1 MAALTDHFLKA
12 IAFFWLIAT
21 LITSTG
27 RLRLFLW
34 LLVLASL
41 PLSLTALQNFASG
54 SFLRTPDGAAPRIA
68 GYAAAGSGL
77 AANPNDL
84 ALMINLLIPFA
95 AALMLASRRLLPRL
109 VAAAA
114 LLLGIAG
121 VIVTFSRAGFLTLAA
136 MGLVGLLALGRRRP
150 LALMAVVAVLIGAT
164 TLLPQGYFE
173 RLSTITDI
181 ASDTTGSA
189 QGRWNDALVAMEVA
203 ARNPI
208 TGVGLDQN
216 VLALNQERGATW
228 REVHNVYLQYAVD
241 LGVPGL
247 TLFLALFVSLF
258 RTAGRVRRTGR
269 RRPASR
275 EVGRGRGQRA
285 GGARRLCRGGL
296 LPPRGVSVLLLPRSR
311 SGARGPERP
320 AGRDAGSGAAGGM
333 SREARVDD
341 RIRLLKIVPTL
352 RYGGTERQFMTLSA
366 SLDPSRF
373 QVDLACLR
381 PGGGLAAEAVR
392 HGLPVD
398 TYDIGPF
405 HSARTLTLQS
415 EAGARH
421 RAAPDRR
428 RARLQLLRQR
438 LRGAAGAVRR
448 RAGRHCVHSGLRP
461 VPVADAAAR
470 PAARVPRRHLRHGQ
484 RGRGPGLAGGRRLR
498 PHRIVVIPNGVDLE
512 RFNVP
517 VDGAAVRRGLG
528 FDPEVPLVTVVS
540 RVTRLKGL
548 EQFIT
553 RPRRSWRT
561 GIRARGS
568 SWQGSRRRATSSI
581 WHR

>member
-1 MAALTDHFLKA
+1 VAIVAELLDRAMNHRPVRRTPRAFTLVFALVAWAVITVPLSYWPGGSVAALTDHFLKA
-12 IAFFWLIAT
+12 IAFFWLVAT

-164 TLLPQGYFE
+164 TLLPQGYFA

-189 QGRWNDALVAMEVA
+189 QGRWNDTLVAMEVA

-216 VLALNQERGATW
+216 VLALNKERGATW

-269 RRPASR
+269 RRPESR
-275 EVGRGRGQRA
+275 EVA
-285 GGARRLCRGGL
+285 VA
-296 LPPRGVSVLLLPRSR
+296 
-311 SGARGPERP
+311 
-320 AGRDAGSGAAGGM
+320 AGSVQVALVAFAVAGFFHPVAYQFYFFLAAGL
-333 SREARVDD
+333 ALAVQN
-341 RIRLLKIVPTL
+341 VL
-352 RYGGTERQFMTLSA
+352 RTGT
-366 SLDPSRF
+366 
-373 QVDLACLR
+373 
-381 PGGGLAAEAVR
+381 
-392 HGLPVD
+392 
-398 TYDIGPF
+398 
-405 HSARTLTLQS
+405 
-415 EAGARH
+415 
-421 RAAPDRR
+421 
-428 RARLQLLRQR
+428 
-438 LRGAAGAVRR
+438 
-448 RAGRHCVHSGLRP
+448 P
-461 VPVADAAAR
+461 VPARQAA
-470 PAARVPRRHLRHGQ
+470 
-484 RGRGPGLAGGRRLR
+484 
-498 PHRIVVIPNGVDLE
+498 
-512 RFNVP
+512 
-517 VDGAAVRRGLG
+517 
-528 FDPEVPLVTVVS
+528 
-540 RVTRLKGL
+540 
-548 EQFIT
+548 
-553 RPRRSWRT
+553 
-561 GIRARGS
+561 
-568 SWQGSRRRATSSI
+568 
-581 WHR
+581 